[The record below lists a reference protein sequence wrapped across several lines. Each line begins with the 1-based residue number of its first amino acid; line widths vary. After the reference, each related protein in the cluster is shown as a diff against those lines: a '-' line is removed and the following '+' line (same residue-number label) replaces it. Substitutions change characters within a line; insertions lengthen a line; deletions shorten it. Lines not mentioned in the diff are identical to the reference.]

1 VIVDCDQ
8 VTKETLQF
16 KNKLTP
22 YEGMVLSGR
31 VERAILRGRPVYDG
45 ISNTFFDLEPSGVL
59 L

>member
-1 VIVDCDQ
+1 MRTQ
-8 VTKETLQF
+8 VTKEALQF

-31 VERAILRGRPVYDG
+31 VEQTILRGSPIYSG
-45 ISNTFFDLEPSGVL
+45 ISNTFTNLEPLGVL